1 MSSLQALRKK
11 PPALSSSSGETKDS
25 VPPLN
30 TSKTPKSLKS
40 KSENSDRLKALM
52 ARRKRN
58 AGTSSETPLGKSL
71 GARRGA
77 RVSKTIKPAEVH
89 FIGELSGCSG
99 FGDGVSCRWTLD
111 YGESWKLT
119 SENNKDTKENKDDD
133 DDDNDPDSAAAAAA
147 AANDKRSL
155 SNKLSEQT
163 HYAYGS
169 HYGEPVWGHPLDFQ
183 CRSKQLAGWP
193 RLLLEVFKLDEHGRN
208 DLVGYGVVDLPT
220 TSGAHDLECT
230 TWRPRGDRKT
240 EYAAFFI
247 GGHPRLSKTGL
258 NVLYRDAWES
268 RMELTTVPS
277 GTVYLSLEVLLRNV
291 TEESMA
297 WVT

>member
-1 MSSLQALRKK
+1 MRPEIEILIFENSSSFLCAVAVVRMSSSLQALRKK
-11 PPALSSSSGETKDS
+11 PPALSSGETKDS

-71 GARRGA
+71 GAGRGA

-133 DDDNDPDSAAAAAA
+133 DDNDPDSAAAAAA
-147 AANDKRSL
+147 AANDERSL

-163 HYAYGS
+163 HYA
-169 HYGEPVWGHPLDFQ
+169 
-183 CRSKQLAGWP
+183 
-193 RLLLEVFKLDEHGRN
+193 
-208 DLVGYGVVDLPT
+208 
-220 TSGAHDLECT
+220 
-230 TWRPRGDRKT
+230 
-240 EYAAFFI
+240 
-247 GGHPRLSKTGL
+247 
-258 NVLYRDAWES
+258 
-268 RMELTTVPS
+268 
-277 GTVYLSLEVLLRNV
+277 
-291 TEESMA
+291 
-297 WVT
+297 